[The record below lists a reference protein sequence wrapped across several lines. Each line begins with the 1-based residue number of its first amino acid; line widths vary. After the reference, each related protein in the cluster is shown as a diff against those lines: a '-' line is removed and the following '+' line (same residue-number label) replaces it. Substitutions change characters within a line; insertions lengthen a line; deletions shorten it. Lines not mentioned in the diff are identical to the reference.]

1 MVGEQKLVLE
11 LELEL
16 EQEAQQVLV
25 ELACHLVEQ
34 EEEEVFLA
42 EPGVSDP
49 WIDACCLDE
58 TVCGSA
64 YLPRC
69 RLHSPPCHWPL
80 GVEDCC
86 FADETSWKRKAS
98 SADWT
103 RALPPAWQLIQ
114 NKL

>member
-1 MVGEQKLVLE
+1 MDT
-11 LELEL
+11 
-16 EQEAQQVLV
+16 
-25 ELACHLVEQ
+25 HLVEQ

-69 RLHSPPCHWPL
+69 RLHSPCTGRIH
-80 GVEDCC
+80 G
-86 FADETSWKRKAS
+86 K
-98 SADWT
+98 
-103 RALPPAWQLIQ
+103 
-114 NKL
+114 